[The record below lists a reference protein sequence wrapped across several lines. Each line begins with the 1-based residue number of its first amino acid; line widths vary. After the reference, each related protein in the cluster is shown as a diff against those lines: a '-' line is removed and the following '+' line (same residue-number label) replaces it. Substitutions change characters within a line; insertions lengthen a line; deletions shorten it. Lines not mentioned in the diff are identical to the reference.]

1 MKTRVCPTKQNRAS
15 LVPSQASSSNPPVG
29 QSNASRSDLDI
40 NLSENLT
47 SFSQGGAVGLGLA
60 SLWAF
65 GLKKQETV
73 QHYI

>member
-1 MKTRVCPTKQNRAS
+1 MKNVEKKRRNH
-15 LVPSQASSSNPPVG
+15 G
-29 QSNASRSDLDI
+29 DL
-40 NLSENLT
+40 
-47 SFSQGGAVGLGLA
+47 QGGAVGLGLA

>member
-1 MKTRVCPTKQNRAS
+1 MLIFPT
-15 LVPSQASSSNPPVG
+15 
-29 QSNASRSDLDI
+29 
-40 NLSENLT
+40 
-47 SFSQGGAVGLGLA
+47 QGGAVGLGLA